1 MCNNSPAVATSL
13 ENGWRNQGQRQ
24 GVVTRRRRHSS
35 PSRLFDYTRVEHWTA
50 CWIILAWNL
59 GQLGDENQTR
69 KMLLKTETFQAQK
82 G

>member
-24 GVVTRRRRHSS
+24 GVVTRRHSS

-59 GQLGDENQTR
+59 GQLGDENKTR
-69 KMLLKTETFQAQK
+69 EMLLKTETFQAQK